1 MSRDITH
8 HNYDRVRENT
18 FDFQNQEIDD
28 EILDNINF
36 YSGQSNEE
44 ITARIEELEQ
54 EWDMERVLEINAAG
68 FSTAGLLLGTFVNK
82 KWLILPGVVAF
93 FLGQH
98 AVQGWCPPLEVLRAM
113 KFRTR
118 KEIAKE
124 KFALKVVR
132 GDFKNISNS
141 QAEELLDAVEK

>member
-1 MSRDITH
+1 MSREKSD
-8 HNYDRVRENT
+8 HNHDRVRENT
-18 FDFQNQEIDD
+18 FDFQNEEIDD
-28 EILDNINF
+28 EILDNISF
-36 YSGQSNEE
+36 FSDRSAEE
-44 ITARIEELEQ
+44 ITARIDELEQ
-54 EWDMERVLEINAAG
+54 EWDMERVLEINAAS

-113 KFRTR
+113 NFRTR

-132 GDFKNISNS
+132 GDFKNISNKK
-141 QAEELLDAVEK
+141 AEDLLDAVEK

>member
-1 MSRDITH
+1 MSSDFIQKNH
-8 HNYDRVRENT
+8 DRVRENT
-18 FDFQNQEIDD
+18 SEDINEEIDD
-28 EILDNINF
+28 EILDNISY
-36 YSGQSNEE
+36 YSNLSAEE

-54 EWDMERVLEINAAG
+54 EWDIERVLEINAAS

-132 GDFKNISNS
+132 GDFKNIKNTK
-141 QAEELLDAVEK
+141 AKELLNAVEK